1 MKNEGV
7 YIGIIV
13 SLFVIVIALV
23 GYIIY
28 SNKDRNN
35 VVNNCVQC
43 NNKTINEKENEE
55 TDKKEKTV
63 TIELKDNKKINIEE
77 TYNEEEL
84 VTYDIKVNNYT
95 LKIYYKNGYT
105 YFETTNDIDSFYT
118 GDNNILYSLQK
129 YNNYE

>member
-55 TDKKEKTV
+55 TDKK
-63 TIELKDNKKINIEE
+63 
-77 TYNEEEL
+77 
-84 VTYDIKVNNYT
+84 
-95 LKIYYKNGYT
+95 
-105 YFETTNDIDSFYT
+105 
-118 GDNNILYSLQK
+118 
-129 YNNYE
+129 

>member
-35 VVNNCVQC
+35 VVNNCVF
-43 NNKTINEKENEE
+43 EN
-55 TDKKEKTV
+55 
-63 TIELKDNKKINIEE
+63 
-77 TYNEEEL
+77 
-84 VTYDIKVNNYT
+84 
-95 LKIYYKNGYT
+95 
-105 YFETTNDIDSFYT
+105 YFARNR
-118 GDNNILYSLQK
+118 
-129 YNNYE
+129 